1 MANINITQCFDFDE
15 GLQIIKDVATL
26 RGISAS
32 LRDKGDEATADILD
46 SIVIDFNASLVR
58 NICNNVNLIANSIE
72 DS

>member
-1 MANINITQCFDFDE
+1 MANIHITQSFDE
-15 GLQIIKDVATL
+15 GLQIIKDVAKL

-46 SIVIDFNASLVR
+46 SIVIDFNVSLVR
-58 NICNNVNLIANSIE
+58 NICNNVNSIASSIE

>member
-1 MANINITQCFDFDE
+1 MANIHITQSFDE

-46 SIVIDFNASLVR
+46 SIVIDFNLSLVR
-58 NICNNVNLIANSIE
+58 NICNNVNSIASSIE